1 MGRARPGGIW
11 TVPATIPS
19 VNEAPT
25 GTVAL
30 VGAGPGHPGLITVRA
45 VELLRR
51 AAVVVYDRLVA
62 PGLLDYAPPAA
73 ERVCVT
79 ELGPCHAERM
89 APIHDALIAAARQG
103 KRVVRLKGGDPLLFG
118 RGGEEAEAL
127 ARAGIPFE
135 IVPGV
140 TAALGAAAFAG
151 IPLTHRACASG
162 VAIVTGH
169 EQPGKPET
177 ALDWAALAR
186 FPGTLILYMGMSR
199 LGHIAQ
205 TLIREGMDRATPA
218 AAIQWASLGGQRTV
232 RATLAELAQVVRD
245 AGLSAPAVVI
255 IGPVVDLREQLAWFE
270 RLPLFGKRVLVTRP
284 RQQSAVLVDKLIE
297 LGAAP
302 VVLPTVEIREP
313 SDWRPVDAALRRLRE
328 FHWLVFTS
336 ANGVDMFLSRL
347 RHIGLD
353 LRALGSLKIAAIGPK
368 TAEELRQRGLA
379 PDLVPPR
386 FQSEHLAEALSA
398 AVTPGQRVLLA
409 RADRGRELLREE
421 LSRRAEVEQVAVYS
435 QVDAVEMDTAV
446 VQRLRQGEIDYVTLT
461 SANIARSLLERL
473 DEGTLARIRE
483 GQTRLVTISPVTS
496 AAVRALALPVAAEAP
511 EATIDGI
518 LTALV
523 KDASRE

>member
-1 MGRARPGGIW
+1 M
-11 TVPATIPS
+11 PATIPS
-19 VNEAPT
+19 VSVAQS

-51 AAVVVYDRLVA
+51 ANMVVYDRLVA
-62 PGLLDYAPPAA
+62 PGLLDYAPPHA

-127 ARAGIPFE
+127 ARAGVPFE

-186 FPGTLILYMGMSR
+186 FPGTLVLYMGMSR
-199 LGHIAQ
+199 LGHIAE
-205 TLIREGMDRATPA
+205 TLVREGKDRATPA
-218 AAIQWASLGGQRTV
+218 AAVEWASLGEQRTV
-232 RATLAELAQVVRD
+232 QATLGSLAKAVRD
-245 AGLSAPAVVI
+245 AGLTAPAVIV
-255 IGPVVDLREQLAWFE
+255 IGPVVELREHIAWFE

-284 RQQSAVLVDKLIE
+284 KQQSAALVDKLIE

-336 ANGVDMFLSRL
+336 ANGVQMFLSRL
-347 RHIGLD
+347 RHVGLD

-368 TAEELRQRGLA
+368 TAEELRARGLA

-386 FQSEHLAEALSA
+386 FQSEHLAEALTA
-398 AVTPGQRVLLA
+398 AVAPGQRVLLA
-409 RADRGRELLREE
+409 RADRGRDLLREE
-421 LSRRAEVEQVAVYS
+421 LSRRAEVEQVAVYG
-435 QVDAVEMDTAV
+435 QVDAVAIDAEILD
-446 VQRLRQGEIDYVTLT
+446 RLRRGEIDYITLT

-473 DEGTLARIRE
+473 DEACLSRIRE

-496 AAVRALALPVAAEAP
+496 AAVTARGLPVAAEAA

-518 LTALV
+518 LTALI
-523 KDASRE
+523 DGASRGTTEVKPAGA

>member
-1 MGRARPGGIW
+1 VVEAQTAR
-11 TVPATIPS
+11 
-19 VNEAPT
+19 
-25 GTVAL
+25 VAL

-45 VELLRR
+45 VELLRG
-51 AAVVVYDRLVA
+51 ADMVVYDRLVA
-62 PGLLDYAPPAA
+62 PHLLDYAPPHA
-73 ERVCVT
+73 ERICVT
-79 ELGPCHAERM
+79 DLGPCHAERM
-89 APIHDALIAAARQG
+89 APIQETLIAAAREG

-127 ARAGIPFE
+127 ANAGIPFE

-186 FPGTLILYMGMSR
+186 FPGTIVLYMGMSR

-205 TLIREGMDRATPA
+205 TLIREGKDRATPA
-218 AAIQWASLGGQRTV
+218 AAVQWASMGEQRTV
-232 RATLAELAQVVRD
+232 QAPLGELATAAKD
-245 AGLSAPAVVI
+245 AGLAAPAVVL
-255 IGPVVDLREQLAWFE
+255 IGPVVGLREQLSWFE
-270 RLPLFGKRVLVTRP
+270 RLPLFGKRILVTRP
-284 RQQSAVLVDKLIE
+284 KQQSVQLVDRLIE

-302 VVLPTVEIREP
+302 LVLPTVEIREP
-313 SDWRPVDAALRRLRE
+313 DDWRPVDAALRRLGE

-336 ANGVDMFLSRL
+336 VNGVEMFLTRL
-347 RHIGLD
+347 RHLGLD

-368 TAEELRQRGLA
+368 TAEELRQRGLE

-398 AVTPGQRVLLA
+398 VVAPGQRVLLA

-421 LSRRAEVEQVAVYS
+421 LSRRAHVEQVAVYS
-435 QVDAVEMDTAV
+435 QVDAVEMDAEALA
-446 VQRLRQGEIDYVTLT
+446 RLRRGEIDYITLT
-461 SANIARSLLERL
+461 SANIARALVERL
-473 DEGTLARIRE
+473 DDACLAWIRD
-483 GQTRLVTISPVTS
+483 GRTRLATISPVTS
-496 AAVRALALPVAAEAP
+496 AAVIALGLPVAVDAE
-511 EATIDGI
+511 EATMAGMV
-518 LTALV
+518 TALIGA
-523 KDASRE
+523 ASKPRDERSESRG